1 MSDVVSRIHCLLIMY
16 VMNALK
22 CRKYLVD
29 SHCFI
34 HIKLSLQVLKT
45 EQVLNVHGVLLGC

>member
-1 MSDVVSRIHCLLIMY
+1 MSDVVSRIPELIID
-16 VMNALK
+16 VMNTLK

-34 HIKLSLQVLKT
+34 HTKLNLQALKP
-45 EQVLNVHGVLLGC
+45 EQVLNVHDVLLGC